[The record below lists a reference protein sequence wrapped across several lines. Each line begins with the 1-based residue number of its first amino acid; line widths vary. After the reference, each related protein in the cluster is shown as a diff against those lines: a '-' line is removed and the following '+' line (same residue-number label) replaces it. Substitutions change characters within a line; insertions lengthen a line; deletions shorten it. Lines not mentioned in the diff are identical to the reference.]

1 LLRVALLR
9 VALLRIALPQ
19 RSKLRSLA
27 PELCCALLCC
37 ALLCC
42 ALRCSKFRNQAPE
55 LVARCF
61 AATQEAPEL
70 CYALLCRNATS
81 SGARLRSFAARCV
94 AASSGASFRSLLRV
108 ALRQRSKLRN
118 QAPELCYAL
127 LCCAWL
133 RSFTARCFAAALELC
148 CALLCCGSGALL
160 RVALL
165 QLNPAT
171 QQALERLL
179 QQKKKKNPEPFASS
193 SIFFILLWFS

>member
-1 LLRVALLR
+1 VELERLERELELWLWSWSGWSAHEKVRTLLHF
-9 VALLRIALPQ
+9 
-19 RSKLRSLA
+19 LA
-27 PELCCALLCC
+27 C
-37 ALLCC
+37 
-42 ALRCSKFRNQAPE
+42 
-55 LVARCF
+55 
-61 AATQEAPEL
+61 
-70 CYALLCRNATS
+70 LLCRNAAS
-81 SGARLRSFAARCV
+81 SGARLRSFAARCF
-94 AASSGASFRSLLRV
+94 AATQQAPEPRSGALLRV
-108 ALRQRSKLRN
+108 ACCAL
-118 QAPELCYAL
+118 LCCAL

-179 QQKKKKNPEPFASS
+179 QQKKKKNPEPFAPS

>member
-9 VALLRIALPQ
+9 VALLQ
-19 RSKLRSLA
+19 RSKLRSQA

-37 ALLCC
+37 A
-42 ALRCSKFRNQAPE
+42 
-55 LVARCF
+55 
-61 AATQEAPEL
+61 
-70 CYALLCRNATS
+70 
-81 SGARLRSFAARCV
+81 
-94 AASSGASFRSLLRV
+94 
-108 ALRQRSKLRN
+108 
-118 QAPELCYAL
+118 
-127 LCCAWL
+127 WL
-133 RSFTARCFAAALELC
+133 WSFTARCFAAALELC

-179 QQKKKKNPEPFASS
+179 QQKKKKNPEPFAPS

>member
-1 LLRVALLR
+1 LLRVA
-9 VALLRIALPQ
+9 
-19 RSKLRSLA
+19 
-27 PELCCALLCC
+27 
-37 ALLCC
+37 
-42 ALRCSKFRNQAPE
+42 
-55 LVARCF
+55 
-61 AATQEAPEL
+61 
-70 CYALLCRNATS
+70 
-81 SGARLRSFAARCV
+81 
-94 AASSGASFRSLLRV
+94 LLRV

-133 RSFTARCFAAALELC
+133 RSFTVRCFAAALELC

>member
-1 LLRVALLR
+1 LLRVVLLH
-9 VALLRIALPQ
+9 
-19 RSKLRSLA
+19 
-27 PELCCALLCC
+27 
-37 ALLCC
+37 
-42 ALRCSKFRNQAPE
+42 
-55 LVARCF
+55 
-61 AATQEAPEL
+61 
-70 CYALLCRNATS
+70 
-81 SGARLRSFAARCV
+81 
-94 AASSGASFRSLLRV
+94 V

-118 QAPELCYAL
+118 QASELCYAL

-133 RSFTARCFAAALELC
+133 RSFTARCFVAALELC

-179 QQKKKKNPEPFASS
+179 QQKKKKNPEPFAPS